1 MDTPKSL
8 YYWTGGASM
17 KESKRGRYF
26 TDEFRRNAVQLVL
39 EKGMP
44 VRKEARDI
52 DIHPNL
58 LHQREK

>member
-1 MDTPKSL
+1 
-8 YYWTGGASM
+8 M